1 MLRRFNLFSEKAT
14 GCTAM
19 AICFIEDLSR
29 IEMSPPPAVVLLGRI
44 HAKIKTAS
52 NALIL
57 PMRNG
62 VPSK

>member
-1 MLRRFNLFSEKAT
+1 
-14 GCTAM
+14 M
-19 AICFIEDLSR
+19 AICFIEELPR
-29 IEMSPPPAVVLLGRI
+29 IEMSPPAIWVVLGRI

-62 VPSK
+62 VPYK